1 MWGMIRYI
9 VLAMAVVAVG
19 LGGCSTSAV
28 DDGSYPMGVMLPAKG
43 VGAAASAEVVRGMEL
58 ACGEI
63 NAAGGLD
70 GIPLKLLVRD
80 SSTFL
85 ESFESL
91 RRAGAR
97 VLSVGFGRECIAQK
111 AFLSKRDDVF
121 VNFMC
126 TSPPA
131 TLDMPNATRIFLNGA
146 QAGDIM
152 AKAVARGEDRDVR
165 LVVMNVD
172 DYFGKADADYLSFDL
187 KLDRTKLY
195 RDVFGADERDF
206 DIFASQIMRLDAD
219 CVFYVGY
226 GDSLDAFVSALARAG
241 YGKKI
246 VANCGIAASKIPAPK
261 GVELCIVE
269 TDFARGTLGGEKTRA
284 FVSAYRAKYGTEPTW
299 LAAYGY
305 DSVRML
311 ADAAR
316 KSRFNP
322 SKMRDCFRNTSCE
335 GAAGKI
341 EFDNSADSLSQI
353 SLVKR

>member
-1 MWGMIRYI
+1 MAKYI
-9 VLAMAVVAVG
+9 VYAMAVIAVG
-19 LGGCSTSAV
+19 LCGCSTSAV

-43 VGAAASAEVVRGMEL
+43 VGAEASAEVVRGMEL
-58 ACGEI
+58 ARDEI
-63 NAAGGLD
+63 NASGGLD

-80 SSTFL
+80 SSAFL

-97 VLSVGFGRECIAQK
+97 VISVGFGRECIAQK
-111 AFLSKRDDVF
+111 TFLSKRDDVF

-126 TSPPA
+126 TYPPA

-152 AKAVARGEDRDVR
+152 AKAVERGEDRDVR

-172 DYFGKADADYLSFDL
+172 DFFGKADADYLSFDL

-195 RDVFGADERDF
+195 RDVFGAEERDF
-206 DIFASQIMRLDAD
+206 DIFATQIIRLDAD

-226 GDSLDAFVSALARAG
+226 GDSLGAFAEALARAG

-246 VANCGIAASKIPAPK
+246 VANCGIAASKISVPK
-261 GVELCIVE
+261 GVGLYAVE
-269 TDFARGTLGGEKTRA
+269 TDFARGALAGEKTRA
-284 FVSAYRAKYGTEPTW
+284 FVSAYKAKYGVEPTW

-311 ADAAR
+311 ADAAKR
-316 KSRFNP
+316 SRFNP
-322 SKMRDCFRNTSCE
+322 TKMRDCFRNTSYD
-335 GAAGKI
+335 GAVGKI

-353 SLVKR
+353 SLVRK